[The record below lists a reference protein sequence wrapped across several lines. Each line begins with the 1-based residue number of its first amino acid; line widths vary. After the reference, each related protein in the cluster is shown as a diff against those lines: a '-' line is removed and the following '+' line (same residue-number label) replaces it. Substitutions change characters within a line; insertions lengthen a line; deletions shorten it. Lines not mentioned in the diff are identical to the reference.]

1 MYSRV
6 FLGDCRA
13 GWINDIALGWGCS
26 SPRFKWKGEQNNI
39 KDSLLKSRLNY
50 HFLNPWNWPPYE
62 RNHFLYSSLKTV
74 TLRKTIFRLCWWK
87 TTASYP
93 WATGA
98 SWICTKAPEK
108 DRTGLEGGNVEGK
121 EFWELLKAFPCM
133 GVETGDLFFTSLH
146 MFCLSVAWLLGLEG
160 QIVCFARS
168 VHGALTLAVSVVE
181 IFRSPAFK
189 KRPSRVVLL
198 CHSIRVELAGLN
210 DTEMPWIRR
219 GSSE

>member
-50 HFLNPWNWPPYE
+50 HFLNPCNWPPYE
-62 RNHFLYSSLKTV
+62 RNDVLYSSWKTV

-98 SWICTKAPEK
+98 GWICTKAPEN
-108 DRTGLEGGNVEGK
+108 DRTGLEGGNAEGK
-121 EFWELLKAFPCM
+121 EFWELLKAFP
-133 GVETGDLFFTSLH
+133 
-146 MFCLSVAWLLGLEG
+146 WLLGLEG

-168 VHGALTLAVSVVE
+168 KHGALASSSDVPLGS
-181 IFRSPAFK
+181 FPF
-189 KRPSRVVLL
+189 
-198 CHSIRVELAGLN
+198 
-210 DTEMPWIRR
+210 R
-219 GSSE
+219 GSEKKLGSQARSIITWTMWQSK